1 MPLLYTSLANSAK
14 CCYDMGM
21 KPRLLGAGLIIALGL
36 VTGCASVS
44 PNLATT
50 SPQQDFQEQVAALGG
65 HLELESDLRSLF
77 DGVSA
82 VATTYVYPIDSYTT
96 NRTVKVFGQY
106 IAPDSGDR
114 FSGYHTGDDVEVTDL
129 AAVVPV
135 YAITN
140 ATVVQ
145 KQTVS
150 SYGGVV
156 VLEFVD
162 AGITYHALYGH
173 LNIDSVI
180 VVVGDSVVGGTQ
192 LGVLGDDQ
200 SDQTDGERKHLHFGI
215 YPYSGT
221 ELYAGYV
228 ENDADLTNWVNPAD
242 WLRNHQAVEWPHPTW
257 RFVGARLS

>member
-1 MPLLYTSLANSAK
+1 
-14 CCYDMGM
+14 M
-21 KPRLLGAGLIIALGL
+21 KPRLLGVGLTIALAL

-44 PNLATT
+44 PNLVTT
-50 SPQQDFQEQVAALGG
+50 SPQQDFQEQVAALGS

-106 IAPDSGDR
+106 IAPDSADR
-114 FSGYHTGDDVEVTDL
+114 FAGYHTGDDVEVTDL

-135 YAITN
+135 YALTTAIII
-140 ATVVQ
+140 Q

-150 SYGGVV
+150 GYGGVV
-156 VLEFVD
+156 ILEFVD
-162 AGITYHALYGH
+162 AGTTYHALYGH
-173 LNIDSVI
+173 LNIDSVSA
-180 VVVGDSVVGGTQ
+180 VVGDNVTGGTE
-192 LGVLGDDQ
+192 LGVLGDDR

-215 YPYSGT
+215 YPYNGT

-228 ENDADLTNWVNPAD
+228 DDDADLANWLNPAD
-242 WLRNHQAVEWPHPTW
+242 FLRNHQAVE
-257 RFVGARLS
+257 

>member
-1 MPLLYTSLANSAK
+1 MQNRYSIPGLVLALS
-14 CCYDMGM
+14 
-21 KPRLLGAGLIIALGL
+21 L
-36 VTGCASVS
+36 VTGCVNTNAAS
-44 PNLATT
+44 PLTT
-50 SPQQDFQEQVAALGG
+50 NPQEDFERQGTALGNA
-65 HLELESDLRSLF
+65 LRRESDLRVLF
-77 DGVSA
+77 EDAAA
-82 VATTYVYPIDSYTT
+82 VVGTYVYPIGSYTT

-106 IAPDSGDR
+106 IAPDSEDR
-114 FSGYHTGDDVEVTDL
+114 FYGYHTGDDVEVTDL

-135 YAITN
+135 YVMTS

-150 SYGGVV
+150 GYGGVV
-156 VLEFVD
+156 ILEFVD

-173 LNIDSVI
+173 LNIDSVT

-228 ENDADLTNWVNPAD
+228 EDDADLANWVNPAD
-242 WLRNHQAVEWPHPTW
+242 FLRQLGAIEPT
-257 RFVGARLS
+257 S